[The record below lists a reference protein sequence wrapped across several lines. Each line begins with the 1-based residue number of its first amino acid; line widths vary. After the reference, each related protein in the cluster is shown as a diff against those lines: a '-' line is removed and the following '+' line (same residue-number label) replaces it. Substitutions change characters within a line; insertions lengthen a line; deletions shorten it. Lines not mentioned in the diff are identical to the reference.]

1 MAPEMTY
8 IGTISLSDVRT
19 SLKSVMVDGL
29 EYLDV
34 EFLGIG
40 RVGHALRETLH
51 TNTNRAT
58 PV

>member
-1 MAPEMTY
+1 MTY
-8 IGTISLSDVRT
+8 IGTISLGDVRT
-19 SLKSVMVDGL
+19 SLKSAMVDGL